1 MQEDIVQLFTYQPTN
16 PMPASALS
24 DFSADEQTVLR
35 CIDFVFS
42 EWNTD
47 GQAEQGRMNA
57 LHVVIEHLPKPY
69 NSSERTLR
77 ALLKR
82 WWKTEGVLDTLGV
95 PERQRTDVQ
104 FTLDTVIH
112 THFANLWEA
121 HLQVAG
127 QILYG

>member
-1 MQEDIVQLFTYQPTN
+1 MQEDDVHLFTYQPRN
-16 PMPASALS
+16 PMLASALNA
-24 DFSADEQTVLR
+24 FSRDEQTVLR
-35 CIDFVFS
+35 RLDTVFS
-42 EWNTD
+42 EWNTN

-57 LHVVIEHLPKPY
+57 LHGVIEHLPKPY

-77 ALLKR
+77 ALLER
-82 WWKTEGVLDTLGV
+82 WWKTGGVLDTLGV
-95 PERQRTDVQ
+95 PEKQRTDVE

-127 QILYG
+127 QILYV